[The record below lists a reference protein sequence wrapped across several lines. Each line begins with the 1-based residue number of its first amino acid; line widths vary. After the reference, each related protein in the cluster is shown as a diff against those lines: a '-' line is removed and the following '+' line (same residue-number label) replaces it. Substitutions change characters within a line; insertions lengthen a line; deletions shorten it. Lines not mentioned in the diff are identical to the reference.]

1 MESELL
7 KNLRIWLRA
16 LKLNMR
22 GLWLRLFPR
31 ETLEKQIN
39 WLREQNAELQTFNQ
53 MLRNNFLELEAD
65 IRKLHE
71 KHLKEKTHHAEV
83 CKRLV
88 QKKNQLIAENENLQ
102 TRCSYLIASVQEL
115 EREREKWVAKTQ
127 AHRDARRQIC
137 AVLNKLGQED
147 SFSEPDPGPKP
158 RYRKPTVEDLMQGP
172 IPVEVSKDGQKW
184 HEFYLV
190 AIDNDSNPYVCQRRN
205 NQGEPHRYFRFARV
219 LDTGTKP
226 DA

>member
-31 ETLEKQIN
+31 RTLEKQIN
-39 WLREQNAELQTFNQ
+39 RLLEQNNELREYSALLRQQRLQ
-53 MLRNNFLELEAD
+53 LEAD
-65 IRKLHE
+65 IRKINERLLNQQ
-71 KHLKEKTHHAEV
+71 KQDAEI
-83 CKRLV
+83 CL
-88 QKKNQLIAENENLQ
+88 QLDQHNKKLIAENEKLQ
-102 TRCSYLIASVQEL
+102 TRCSELFESVREL

-127 AHRDARRQIC
+127 AHRDARRKIC
-137 AVLNKLGQED
+137 AVLNDLGKED
-147 SFSEPDPGPKP
+147 SFSAPDPRPQP
-158 RYRKPTVEDLMQGP
+158 RYRKPTVEDLMRGP

-190 AIDNDSNPYVCQRRN
+190 AIDDDSNPYVCQRKN
-205 NQGEPHRYFRFARV
+205 NQSEPLRYFRFARV

-226 DA
+226 NA